1 MPTSGRALGPVPPS
15 SLCCHRSTGAAGRPR
30 HSPAQTGTGVAACEW
45 PLAAQGH
52 ARQTPY
58 MEEIRLQKGSSKRNH
73 TFLIEGKSQAEA
85 EIRKVIKIL
94 TYLFGNDFS
103 RSCIQR
109 PKCLRS
115 SPPPK
120 SWHTDTERK
129 GILSMDSV
137 SIPVFLLRIL
147 SSCLSP
153 HLRTQQMQH
162 TGKQM
167 QSS

>member
-1 MPTSGRALGPVPPS
+1 MGRALGPVPPS
-15 SLCCHRSTGAAGRPR
+15 SLCCHRSTGAAGRLR
-30 HSPAQTGTGVAACEW
+30 RSPAQTGIGVAACEW

-85 EIRKVIKIL
+85 EIRSYKNPNVSIWKWFLPIMYTETQMLKI
-94 TYLFGNDFS
+94 
-103 RSCIQR
+103 
-109 PKCLRS
+109 
-115 SPPPK
+115 PPK
-120 SWHTDTERK
+120 IMAHRHKELGNK
-129 GILSMDSV
+129 GNSQYGQVFIS
-137 SIPVFLLRIL
+137 VFLLRIL
-147 SSCLSP
+147 ILCLSP